1 MGAGWAVNRGVAS
14 GRTNLQIVTEAP
26 TKRSAAA
33 LGDTGGPGA
42 ALPKGRVR
50 WGICALIFAVTTVNY
65 IDRQVVSVLKP
76 TLDAVFHWTQ
86 TDYGHIVLAFSTAYA
101 IGQFCVGFFL
111 DRVGV
116 RRGLALAVVLWSL
129 AAIGA
134 GLIGYLP
141 MNSGL
146 GLGPNVAAVGGLS
159 VLAFATMRFFLG
171 LAEAANFPAA
181 IKTVAQWFPQK
192 ERSLATGFVNAG
204 SNVGALATPLIVPIL
219 TLRYGWPTAFY
230 VTGALGFFWLIA
242 WLRFYR
248 DPGVHPRLSPEES
261 AFIRSDQA
269 PKVAPIPWASLL
281 NKRQTWA
288 FSLGKLFS
296 DPVWWFYLFW
306 APDFFH
312 HRFGLDL
319 KSFGW
324 PLAVIYL
331 MADFGSIAGG
341 WLSCSL
347 MSRGWSVNA
356 ARKTAMLICALC
368 VMPVI
373 GAVYTQHVWV
383 AVGLIGLAASAH
395 QGWSSNLFT
404 LISDTTP
411 GPAVGSVCG
420 IGGTAGAVGVMIMAP
435 FVGYIL
441 QTTHNNYAIPVTVA
455 PFAYL
460 VGLLCIQVLL
470 PRLEPMRLPEIP
482 DELTPGDPCR

>member
-1 MGAGWAVNRGVAS
+1 METILKPEAGTAVLN
-14 GRTNLQIVTEAP
+14 
-26 TKRSAAA
+26 
-33 LGDTGGPGA
+33 GPD
-42 ALPKGRVR
+42 LPADAYKPVGRVR
-50 WGICALIFAVTTVNY
+50 WGICGLIFAVTTINY

-76 TLDAVFHWTQ
+76 TLDATFHWTQ

-141 MNSGL
+141 MNTAMARGSTAL
-146 GLGPNVAAVGGLS
+146 AVAGVS
-159 VLAFATMRFFLG
+159 VLAFGTMRFLLG

-192 ERSLATGFVNAG
+192 ERSVATGFVNAG

-219 TLRYGWPTAFY
+219 TLRFGWPTAFF
-230 VTGALGFFWLIA
+230 VTGALGFLWLLA
-242 WLRFYR
+242 WLRYYR
-248 DPGVHPRLSPEES
+248 DPAEHEGLSTGEL
-261 AFIRSDQA
+261 AYIRSDQA
-269 PKVAPIPWASLL
+269 PAVAPILWTALL
-281 NKRQTWA
+281 GKRQTWA
-288 FSLGKLFS
+288 FSIAKFCS

-331 MADFGSIAGG
+331 MADFGSVIGG
-341 WLSCSL
+341 WFSCYL
-347 MSRGWSVNA
+347 MGRGWTVNA
-356 ARKTAMLICALC
+356 ARKTAMLVCALC
-368 VMPVI
+368 VLPVI
-373 GAVYTQHVWV
+373 GSVYTDNVWV

-420 IGGTAGAVGVMIMAP
+420 IGGTAGAVGVMLMAP
-435 FVGYIL
+435 FIGYIL
-441 QTTHNNYAIPVTVA
+441 DKTHNSYAIPVTAA
-455 PFAYL
+455 PFLYL
-460 VGLLCIQVLL
+460 IGLLAIHLLL
-470 PRLEPMRLPEIP
+470 PRLEPMRLPGVP
-482 DELTPGDPCR
+482 ADATPGDPCP